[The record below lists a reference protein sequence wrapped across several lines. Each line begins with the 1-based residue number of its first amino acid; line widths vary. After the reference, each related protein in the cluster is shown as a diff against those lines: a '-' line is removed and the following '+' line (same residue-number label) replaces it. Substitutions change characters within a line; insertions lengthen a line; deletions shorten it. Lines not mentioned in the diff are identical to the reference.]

1 MKLQLLV
8 FICVIGI
15 LYFFIYPLY
24 LRYRNDFL
32 VKKEHFVD
40 DDDFLP
46 DDTCLVKRTLFYIE
60 ISEFFDKVYDTFKD
74 DKKYES
80 DLIEIKDK
88 FINLLTSLLLSDTDT
103 NKKNFYDLT
112 EMETHIRMFQIN
124 MYTFFSTNQ
133 TLIERDFPVAEKL
146 AVKDNT
152 IIDNILKCKHV
163 LLYGDS
169 NVPTF
174 FGLHDIFKYYILFFV
189 SDNLDFI
196 MGNNLFVDL
205 IGTDLV
211 NKYNQY
217 VLLQGPFSKLDK
229 HIKEIFDKEMES
241 RFANDYILIK
251 SDIDALNNHIKK
263 KLELTDDTY
272 NITVF
277 QGYYHLRNFIEVL
290 KAKEKINNVVNDT
303 AKRLLDYYDKGSNN
317 RKEIFMKIFDKI
329 FKNKTAPGVW
339 DDNNKKYGYDTY
351 ASMKRIHE
359 NIDYQFID
367 EKRREA
373 FFKSASFSEEKEF
386 FKFLDNYKTIYNI
399 NNSSIEDVV
408 LTPICP
414 NPYDEE

>member
-32 VKKEHFVD
+32 AKKEHFVD

-74 DKKYES
+74 DKNYES

-88 FINLLTSLLLSDTDT
+88 FINLLTSLLLSDTDI

-124 MYTFFSTNQ
+124 MHKFFSLNQ
-133 TLIERDFPVAEKL
+133 ALLERDFPVSKKL
-146 AVKDNT
+146 GVKDNT
-152 IIDNILKCKHV
+152 ITDNILKCKHV
-163 LLYGDS
+163 LLYGDT
-169 NVPTF
+169 NVPKF
-174 FGLHDIFKYYILFFV
+174 FGLHDIFKYYITFFI
-189 SDNLDFI
+189 SDNLEVN

-205 IGTDLV
+205 IGEDLLE
-211 NKYNQY
+211 KYKQY

-229 HIKEIFDKEMES
+229 HIKEIFDKEMDS
-241 RFANDYILIK
+241 RFANDYILTTEN
-251 SDIDALNNHIKK
+251 IDALNIHIKD
-263 KLELTDDTY
+263 KLELSDDTY

-277 QGYYHLRNFIEVL
+277 QGYYHLRNFIEIL
-290 KAKEKINNVVNDT
+290 KAKEKINNVVNNT
-303 AKRLLDYYDKGSNN
+303 ARRLLDYYDKGSNN
-317 RKEIFMKIFDKI
+317 RKEIFIKIFDKI

-339 DDNNKKYGYDTY
+339 DDNNKKYGYDSY
-351 ASMKRIHE
+351 SSMKRIHE

-367 EKRREA
+367 EKRREV
-373 FFKSASFSEEKEF
+373 FFQTQFSEKKEF
-386 FKFLDNYKTIYNI
+386 FKFLDDYKTIYNE
-399 NNSSIEDVV
+399 NNNTIEDIV
-408 LTPICP
+408 LTPICTKSQ
-414 NPYDEE
+414 NEE